1 MMSCSSNKSIHILKN
16 DLRGHKRYAHEQKQ
30 EVMDKV
36 LYAWIESHMIAL
48 EGQTISNHKEHDLI
62 SSIEN
67 MK

>member
-1 MMSCSSNKSIHILKN
+1 
-16 DLRGHKRYAHEQKQ
+16 
-30 EVMDKV
+30 V

-48 EGQTISNHKEHDLI
+48 KGQTISNHKEHNLI